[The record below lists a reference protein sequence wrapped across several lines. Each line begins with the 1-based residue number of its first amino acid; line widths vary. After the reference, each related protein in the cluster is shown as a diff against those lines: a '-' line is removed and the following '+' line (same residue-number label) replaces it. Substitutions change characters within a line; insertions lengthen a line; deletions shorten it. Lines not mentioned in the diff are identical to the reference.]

1 MQISSRYIYVLIF
14 FILIV
19 FSSLF
24 LFSNHSFAEP
34 FSPNEKLTYEC
45 RTRYFE
51 NWIFDSNHNVDDEV
65 KWKISG
71 SRMNLKGGHYVSSL
85 NGSKVHGLFK
95 AIKTDSDAEEIKI
108 EYEEKLDK
116 FLDQLVLKSV
126 IQGEFTAYIGS
137 NFVSGIIWM
146 KINGKKI
153 QKTILGNDD
162 LTEIIVKIKRDGSKQ
177 TMRTKYS
184 KKHNRIFEFQGND
197 PVKYKCFLT
206 KIEK

>member
-1 MQISSRYIYVLIF
+1 MKHSNKYPQYIKLIF
-14 FILIV
+14 FTV
-19 FSSLF
+19 FL
-24 LFSNHSFAEP
+24 SFIFNINQTIATP
-34 FSPNEKLTYEC
+34 FSPGEKLTYEC
-45 RTRYFE
+45 KTRYYE
-51 NWIFDSNHNVDDEV
+51 NWIFDSDHNVNNEV

-71 SRMNLKGGHYVSSL
+71 TRFNYEGGYYISSL

-95 AIKTDSDAEEIKI
+95 VIKTDSDAEEIKI

-126 IQGEFTAYIGS
+126 IQGEFTAYVGD
-137 NFVSGIIWM
+137 NFAPGIIWM
-146 KINGKKI
+146 RINGQKI
-153 QKTILGNDD
+153 QKTILGSDE
-162 LTEIIVKIKRDGSKQ
+162 LTEIIVKVKRDGNKQ

-197 PVKYKCFLT
+197 PLKYKCILI